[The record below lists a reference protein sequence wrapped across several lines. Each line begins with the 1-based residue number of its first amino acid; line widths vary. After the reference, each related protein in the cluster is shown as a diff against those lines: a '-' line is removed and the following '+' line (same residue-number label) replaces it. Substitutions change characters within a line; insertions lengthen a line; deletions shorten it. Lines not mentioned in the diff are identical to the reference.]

1 MKKILLIVGAL
12 LLVGCG
18 PSQKDK
24 DTAAAAC
31 SEIMSTRN
39 FESAKRVSVY
49 NAARMNLG
57 MKPISSSDEETLFD
71 ITLRYGGFDGCM
83 NLFFPPPPP
92 PPKTKAEIEAEEA
105 AAKVAEEARLK
116 EEEEQRIAAAEA
128 DRKAEEREKYI
139 AENTKTTYLSCPS
152 LGQDIKSDYVKD
164 PNSEYGRKMWVETI
178 IGPKQFA
185 LIQLNKVD
193 GDNPELNGYINSEVH
208 HEIDRSNPVKTSCYY
223 GNAGF
228 KESVGDK
235 EFCAGELES
244 GIPTESTYTEEES
257 SSSYGHS
264 TLEWGS
270 YSPDFLLDRVD
281 LNASNRDY
289 KLGNPSPSWGAD
301 QYQCEVVSKDTYD
314 QKFQEVQSKVKA
326 AADAHRAELA
336 EKESETPQI

>member
-1 MKKILLIVGAL
+1 
-12 LLVGCG
+12 
-18 PSQKDK
+18 
-24 DTAAAAC
+24 
-31 SEIMSTRN
+31 MSTRN

-71 ITLRYGGFDGCM
+71 ITIRYGGFDGCM

-105 AAKVAEEARLK
+105 AAIAREEARLK
-116 EEEEQRIAAAEA
+116 KEEEERIAAAEA
-128 DRKAEEREKYI
+128 DRKAKEKEKYI
-139 AENTKTTYLSCPS
+139 AENTKTTHLSCLS
-152 LGQDIKSDYVKD
+152 LEQDIKSDYVKD

-185 LIQLNKVD
+185 LIELNKVD
-193 GDNPELNGYINSEVH
+193 SDNPELNGYINSEVH
-208 HEIDRSNPVKTSCYY
+208 HEIDRSNPVETSCYST
-223 GNAGF
+223 NGF

-235 EFCAGELES
+235 EFCAGTLES
-244 GIPTESTYTEEES
+244 GIPTESTYTKEES

-281 LNASNRDY
+281 LNASTYDLF
-289 KLGNPSPSWGAD
+289 LGDSSSKSY

>member
-1 MKKILLIVGAL
+1 MKRIILIAGAL

-31 SEIMSTRN
+31 SEIMATRN

-57 MKPISSSDEETLFD
+57 MKPISSSDEETTFD
-71 ITLRYGGFDGCM
+71 ITIRYGGFDGCM

-116 EEEEQRIAAAEA
+116 REEEERIAAAEA
-128 DRKAEEREKYI
+128 DRKAKEKEKYI

-152 LGQDIKSDYVKD
+152 LEQDIERGYD
-164 PNSEYGRKMWVETI
+164 PNLSSIVETI
-178 IGPKQFA
+178 IGPERFA
-185 LIQLNKVD
+185 LIELNKVD
-193 GDNPELNGYINSEVH
+193 GDNPELNGYLRSKVH
-208 HEIDRSNPVKTSCYY
+208 FKIKSSNPVEDFCISSMS
-223 GNAGF
+223 GF
-228 KESVGDK
+228 MESVGDK
-235 EFCAGELES
+235 DFCAGDLES
-244 GIPTESTYTEEES
+244 EVPTEYTYTESES

-264 TLEWGS
+264 TLKWGWS
-270 YSPDFLLDRVD
+270 DFFLDRVS
-281 LNASNRDY
+281 LAASTSSY
-289 KLGNPSPSWGAD
+289 LLGDPNTKSSQ

-336 EKESETPQI
+336 EKESKTPQI